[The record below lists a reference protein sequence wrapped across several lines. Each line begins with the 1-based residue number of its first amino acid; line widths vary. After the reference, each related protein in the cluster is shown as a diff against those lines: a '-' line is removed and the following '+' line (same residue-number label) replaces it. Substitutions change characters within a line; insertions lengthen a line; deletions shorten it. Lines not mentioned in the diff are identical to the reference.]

1 MSASSEK
8 KECLDHGWVSARI
21 RRVLDAEADAIRGL
35 SIDSTYAHAVE
46 LLFACSG
53 KIVATG
59 MGKAGFVARK
69 FAAILSSTASPAVFI
84 HPAEALHGDLGMLA
98 EGDCIVAFSTSGK
111 TREILEFIE
120 FSRHMKVGAVI
131 GITSHS
137 DSGLRSLVDV
147 IIDMGV
153 IDEPCP
159 PRIDSDRQHGGDGG
173 CQRRACPG
181 PDGAQGRHPRRLRA
195 ASSWRLSRQAGAD
208 RQSATMMNG
217 ASNYSSGATQPDISD
232 AAFPG

>member
-35 SIDSTYAHAVE
+35 SIDLTYAHAVE

-159 PRIDSDRQHGGDGG
+159 LGLTPTASMAVMAAVSDALALVLMERKGVTRDDYGLRHHGGYLGKQARIDNLPQ
-173 CQRRACPG
+173 
-181 PDGAQGRHPRRLRA
+181 
-195 ASSWRLSRQAGAD
+195 
-208 RQSATMMNG
+208 
-217 ASNYSSGATQPDISD
+217 
-232 AAFPG
+232 